1 MEVVSTHSWQDRM
14 ATGICKTCV
23 ITWKGETTKPDRS
36 LAILFPNLTD
46 DSARLDKTPTP
57 ANITSA
63 NPTDDTMSSQPT
75 TGDPSSGQQPVQ
87 KQEGADRPTEAPTNP
102 AENQAVQETKQDA
115 ETTQQA
121 GTDDDSDRQQQD
133 SSASDKD
140 AAKPTTDGEG
150 KHPKTEE
157 ERQEMAVKGELP
169 KIPGDRSGEPLR
181 MHDGD
186 GADAD
191 PSDRPEGE
199 GDKPDQSESAGQEG
213 GGEHGKEKGTGE
225 KYVRSTGLA
234 ADGGDFDATR
244 PGAGR
249 EATRLMEEKGLHK
262 SKDGGDDPDAGKPPP
277 PEPSKMEKLKDKLH
291 IGTGKHGNEQ
301 SV

>member
-1 MEVVSTHSWQDRM
+1 M
-14 ATGICKTCV
+14 
-23 ITWKGETTKPDRS
+23 P
-36 LAILFPNLTD
+36 
-46 DSARLDKTPTP
+46 
-57 ANITSA
+57 
-63 NPTDDTMSSQPT
+63 SQPT
-75 TGDPSSGQQPVQ
+75 TGDPSSGQQPIQ

-121 GTDDDSDRQQQD
+121 GTDGDSDRQQQA

-140 AAKPTTDGEG
+140 VAKPTTYGEG
-150 KHPKTEE
+150 KHPHTEE
-157 ERQEMAVKGELP
+157 EREEMAVKGELP

-191 PSDRPEGE
+191 PSDRPEGGE
-199 GDKPDQSESAGQEG
+199 DKPDRSKSVGQEG
-213 GGEHGKEKGTGE
+213 GG
-225 KYVRSTGLA
+225 V
-234 ADGGDFDATR
+234 
-244 PGAGR
+244 
-249 EATRLMEEKGLHK
+249 
-262 SKDGGDDPDAGKPPP
+262 
-277 PEPSKMEKLKDKLH
+277 DKLH